1 MPPVPLRFQRRRT
14 YLGMAM
20 KLPTRSSA
28 GTARRKRAPRNT
40 TTDEQHDVLVPDS
53 QVAVELGGVSRMT
66 IFRWDR
72 DPAKTGQGFPP
83 RIMLNGR
90 GYRSRQELEKFKAN
104 LMRKALAARDEV
116 A

>member
-1 MPPVPLRFQRRRT
+1 
-14 YLGMAM
+14 M

-40 TTDEQHDVLVPDS
+40 TTDQPDVLVPDS
-53 QVAVELGGVSRMT
+53 QAAVELGGLSRMT

-90 GYRSRQELEKFKAN
+90 GYRSRQQLEKFKAN
-104 LMRKALAARDEV
+104 LMRKALAARDGG

>member
-1 MPPVPLRFQRRRT
+1 
-14 YLGMAM
+14 M

-28 GTARRKRAPRNT
+28 GIAPRKRAPRNT
-40 TTDEQHDVLVPDS
+40 TNDNKHDVLVPD
-53 QVAVELGGVSRMT
+53 AAAAAELGNVSRMS

-72 DPAKTGQGFPP
+72 DPAMAALGFPP

-90 GYRSRQELEKFKAN
+90 GYRSRQQLEKFKQN
-104 LMRKALAARDEV
+104 LMRKAIAARDEV